1 MAFLLLLYHNHNLF
15 GLSFYYY
22 IASCRLSLC
31 CYRGLCHGK
40 ADGKTK
46 IINNKSLVLL
56 ENSWDFVYL
65 FHV

>member
-15 GLSFYYY
+15 GLSFYYYY

-40 ADGKTK
+40 ADGKT
-46 IINNKSLVLL
+46 NK
-56 ENSWDFVYL
+56 
-65 FHV
+65 

>member
-46 IINNKSLVLL
+46 IINNR
-56 ENSWDFVYL
+56 
-65 FHV
+65 